1 MSRNARR
8 GWLIATATMMA
19 ICVFAIW
26 QSLLLSLTDRLGPG
40 PGFFSFWLALLGVI
54 FAGLLMLDV
63 WRKRVIASD
72 DAIFPRGE
80 SAFRVL
86 TIIAAV
92 AGATLLM
99 GWVGFELAML
109 AFIAVLTFALGER
122 RWYAIGLFAIAGSFG
137 VYYVFTRWLDV
148 LLPSGPW
155 TA

>member
-8 GWLIATATMMA
+8 GWLVATATMMA

-40 PGFFSFWLALLGVI
+40 PGFFSFWLSLLGVL
-54 FAGLLMLDV
+54 FAGLLILDV
-63 WRKRVIASD
+63 WRKPVIESD
-72 DAIFPRGE
+72 ETLFPRGE
-80 SAFRVL
+80 SAFRVM
-86 TIIAAV
+86 IIIGAV

-99 GWVGFELAML
+99 GWFGFELAML
-109 AFIAVLTFALGER
+109 VFIAVLTFALGER

-148 LLPSGPW
+148 LLPPGPW
-155 TA
+155 AA

>member
-8 GWLIATATMMA
+8 GWLVATATMMA

-40 PGFFSFWLALLGVI
+40 PGFFSFWLSLLGVL
-54 FAGLLMLDV
+54 FAGLLILDV
-63 WRKRVIASD
+63 WRKPVTESD
-72 DAIFPRGE
+72 ETLFPRGE
-80 SAFRVL
+80 SAFRVM
-86 TIIAAV
+86 IIIGAV

-109 AFIAVLTFALGER
+109 VFIAVLTFALGER

-148 LLPSGPW
+148 LLPPGPW
-155 TA
+155 AA

>member
-8 GWLIATATMMA
+8 GWLVATATMLA

-40 PGFFSFWLALLGVI
+40 PGFFSFWLALLGVL

-63 WRKRVIASD
+63 WRKPPIESD
-72 DAIFPRGE
+72 ETLLPRGE
-80 SAFRVL
+80 SAFRV
-86 TIIAAV
+86 TIIVGAV
-92 AGATLLM
+92 AAATLLM
-99 GWVGFELAML
+99 GWLGFELAML
-109 AFIAVLTFALGER
+109 AFIAGLVFALGER

-148 LLPSGPW
+148 LLPPGPW
-155 TA
+155 AD

>member
-8 GWLIATATMMA
+8 GWLVATSVMMA

-40 PGFFSFWLALLGVI
+40 PGFFSFWLSLLGVL
-54 FAGLLMLDV
+54 FAGLLILDV
-63 WRKRVIASD
+63 WRKPVIESD
-72 DAIFPRGE
+72 ETLFPRGE

-86 TIIAAV
+86 IIIGAV

-99 GWVGFELAML
+99 GWIGFELAML
-109 AFIAVLTFALGER
+109 VFIAVLTFALGER

-148 LLPSGPW
+148 LLPPGPW
-155 TA
+155 AA

>member
-8 GWLIATATMMA
+8 GWLVATATMMA

-40 PGFFSFWLALLGVI
+40 PGFFSFWLSLLGVL
-54 FAGLLMLDV
+54 FAGLLIFDV
-63 WRKRVIASD
+63 WRKPVIDSD
-72 DAIFPRGE
+72 ETLLPRGE

-86 TIIAAV
+86 IIIGAV

-109 AFIAVLTFALGER
+109 AFIAGLTFALGER

-148 LLPSGPW
+148 LLPPGPW
-155 TA
+155 AA

>member
-8 GWLIATATMMA
+8 GWLVATATMMA

-40 PGFFSFWLALLGVI
+40 PGFFSFWLSLLGVL
-54 FAGLLMLDV
+54 FAGLLIFDV
-63 WRKRVIASD
+63 WRKPVIESGETL
-72 DAIFPRGE
+72 FPRGE

-86 TIIAAV
+86 IIIGTV

-109 AFIAVLTFALGER
+109 AFIAGLTFALGER

-148 LLPSGPW
+148 LLPPGPW
-155 TA
+155 AA